1 MQFGSFADRIGV
13 GVIVEVRLGVGVSEA
28 RRVVVAPRVG
38 DALWVLVTVG
48 VRVDVPALVCVAEA
62 VAVAVVVAVRVDV
75 LVRVAVAWVVAA
87 GEITRA
93 LREPVPGALTPAHGF
108 INKIERNANT
118 IKV

>member
-1 MQFGSFADRIGV
+1 
-13 GVIVEVRLGVGVSEA
+13 VGVSEA
-28 RRVVVAPRVG
+28 RRVVVALRVE

-48 VRVDVPALVCVAEA
+48 VRVDVPVLVCVAE
-62 VAVAVVVAVRVDV
+62 VVAVVVAVRVDV